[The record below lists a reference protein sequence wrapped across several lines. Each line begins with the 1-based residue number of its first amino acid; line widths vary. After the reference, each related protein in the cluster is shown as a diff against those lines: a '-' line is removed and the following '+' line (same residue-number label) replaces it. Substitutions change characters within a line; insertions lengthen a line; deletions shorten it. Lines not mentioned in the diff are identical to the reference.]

1 MKRKNNETDEVS
13 IDLGYPAFQLAKAL
27 AHESDTET
35 DNPKSTK
42 WIQAIKGIL
51 SGNIEVGSRTPVK
64 STPAW
69 ATLEVITGGFT
80 TGNLLA
86 GGDLNDFECVLLEK
100 LKIPKS
106 ENARLSLNQ
115 YYLSEQGISELQ
127 EFLENGQYEITV
139 PEEAALLSIAALI
152 KNDNVKDAKKV
163 LEEVS
168 PYFDKLRFYPRLSAE
183 QVEIPTT
190 GEVFVQSVEQVK
202 ENISADKKNKAII
215 SQKKSIEI
223 WIPFYEEMVDLFV
236 DSMRS
241 SVKSLADIDNRELTP
256 FSQIDQ
262 SWLCRKDQLL
272 DKFEKLKSKHSISKR
287 WTKNGSQFSKLL
299 GILENFSTE
308 PEFYE
313 KNHKYIAQAIT
324 RHLRKHGVTNS
335 MERQNA
341 RECQLRQCRAPE
353 HRYIR
358 QVLAERLSKLEQI
371 KGISNI
377 EEVTQ
382 NTTAS
387 EICNGKIPE
396 DTTIPSY
403 LIKKLGKAKI
413 DSIDNLI
420 GAGVISSGDTI
431 AEILPQI
438 SGDVLSGV
446 FSEEYLKM
454 LYKKVY
460 VSFRK
465 RRSLLLL
472 NLESQVKIE
481 ELPWLKILNQY
492 SDVRSDSRMAAKC
505 VLKEV
510 SEIALFNFPHAIIPN
525 KLLQELRSL
534 IKRADAEIS
543 LVDEVAADIFM
554 GRFSPK
560 FAKSAFIAGLEL
572 QGSLYEKYYALDY
585 SVILEACAPVKG
597 AFSDRQADKF
607 SNICNKRESNSSS
620 SGWSVAAN
628 GVVIEQQQIIT
639 TQNLAQLFSLFEWK
653 NDSENEIEEAIKK
666 CFVWICKRQ
675 QIKLNDYHAKLV
687 MIKNTAY
694 AWRQM
699 IFFLSQLERE
709 KQNEI
714 GDFLYEHLYQQSALF
729 SKTFEPIVTRLVDLV
744 KGKSPRNDYIFT
756 GWTVGAHY
764 LLADSNP

>member
-1 MKRKNNETDEVS
+1 LRK
-13 IDLGYPAFQLAKAL
+13 
-27 AHESDTET
+27 
-35 DNPKSTK
+35 
-42 WIQAIKGIL
+42 
-51 SGNIEVGSRTPVK
+51 SGNR
-64 STPAW
+64 
-69 ATLEVITGGFT
+69 
-80 TGNLLA
+80 
-86 GGDLNDFECVLLEK
+86 
-100 LKIPKS
+100 
-106 ENARLSLNQ
+106 
-115 YYLSEQGISELQ
+115 
-127 EFLENGQYEITV
+127 
-139 PEEAALLSIAALI
+139 
-152 KNDNVKDAKKV
+152 
-163 LEEVS
+163 
-168 PYFDKLRFYPRLSAE
+168 
-183 QVEIPTT
+183 
-190 GEVFVQSVEQVK
+190 
-202 ENISADKKNKAII
+202 AII
-215 SQKKSIEI
+215 RQKESIEI
-223 WIPFYEEMVDLFV
+223 WIPFYEEMIDLFV
-236 DSMRS
+236 DSMSS
-241 SVKSLADIDNRELTP
+241 SVNCLVDIDNKELTP
-256 FSQIDQ
+256 LSRIDQ

-272 DKFEKLKSKHSISKR
+272 DKFEKLKTKHSISNR
-287 WTKNGSQFSKLL
+287 WIKNGSQFSKLL
-299 GILENFSTE
+299 GILKNFSND
-308 PEFYE
+308 PELCE
-313 KNHKYIAQAIT
+313 RNHKDIAQAIN
-324 RHLRKHGVTNS
+324 RYLRKHGVTNS

-341 RECQLRQCRAPE
+341 RELQLQQCRAPE

-358 QVLAERLSKLEQI
+358 KVLTERLSKLEQI
-371 KGISNI
+371 KGISNL

-382 NTTAS
+382 NTTVS
-387 EICNGKIPE
+387 EICNGKVPE

-403 LIKKLGKAKI
+403 LIKKLGRAKI

-420 GAGVISSGDTI
+420 EAGVISSGDTI

-438 SGDVLSGV
+438 SGDVLSGA

-454 LYKKVY
+454 LYKKIY

-492 SDVRSDSRMAAKC
+492 SDVRSDFRMATKC
-505 VLKEV
+505 VLKEM
-510 SEIALFNFPHAIIPN
+510 SEIALFNFPQAIIPN

-534 IKRADAEIS
+534 IKRANAEIP

-560 FAKSAFIAGLEL
+560 FAKSAFIAGVQL

-585 SVILEACAPVKG
+585 SVILEACAPVNST
-597 AFSDRQADKF
+597 FSDRQAENF

-620 SGWSVAAN
+620 YDWNVAAN
-628 GVVIEQQQIIT
+628 GVVIERQQIIT

-653 NDSENEIEEAIKK
+653 KDSENEIEEAIKK

-699 IFFLSQLERE
+699 VFFLSQLDRE

-714 GDFLYEHLYQQSALF
+714 GEFLYEHLYQQSALF
-729 SKTFEPIVTRLVDLV
+729 SKMFEPIVTRLVDLV

-756 GWTVGAHY
+756 GWTVGTHY